1 MKHTQLMYLEMD
13 SLIVEPSF
21 TDALDDTPYVFEFNA
36 TDNPMDADDP
46 ESALRHYYQQV
57 RSH

>member
-21 TDALDDTPYVFEFNA
+21 TDSLDDTPYVFEFNA
-36 TDNPMDADDP
+36 TDSPLDADDP
-46 ESALRHYYQQV
+46 ESALRDYYKQV

>member
-13 SLIVEPSF
+13 YLIVEPTF
-21 TDALDDTPYVFEFNA
+21 TDAMDDTPYVFEFNA

-46 ESALRHYYQQV
+46 ETALRQYYNQV
-57 RSH
+57 RSY

>member
-1 MKHTQLMYLEMD
+1 MKHTQLMFLHLD
-13 SLIVEPSF
+13 SLIVEPSH

-36 TDNPMDADDP
+36 TDSQLDADDP
-46 ESALRHYYQQV
+46 ESALREYYKQV